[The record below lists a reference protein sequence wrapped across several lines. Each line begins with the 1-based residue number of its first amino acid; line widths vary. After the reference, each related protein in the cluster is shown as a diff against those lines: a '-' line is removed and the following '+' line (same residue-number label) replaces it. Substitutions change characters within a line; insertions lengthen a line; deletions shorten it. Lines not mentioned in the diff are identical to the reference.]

1 MRWWAGGCA
10 IAAVAVLA
18 ACGTTGGGGPAAGGS
33 SGSTPTGPPSGT
45 PAHTSAPPSP
55 AAPPASPTPA
65 APAASAVTPSPPAA
79 GCASGRTEVAVAPG
93 DPVRRPLCV
102 RPATVVSL
110 VLRPRSDDRRWTG
123 VRSSAPVFVLVSGW
137 RLDADGTAHATLRA
151 AGTRGGSAR
160 ITALAKAPDIA
171 GAAKAA
177 FILDVNVVP
186 FTREG

>member
-10 IAAVAVLA
+10 IAAVTVLA
-18 ACGTTGGGGPAAGGS
+18 ACGTTGGGGSAAGGS

-45 PAHTSAPPSP
+45 PTHTSAPPSP
-55 AAPPASPTPA
+55 SAPS
-65 APAASAVTPSPPAA
+65 VTPSPPAA
-79 GCASGRTEVAVAPG
+79 GCAAGRTEVAVAPG
-93 DPVRRPLCV
+93 DPVQRPLCV

-151 AGTRGGSAR
+151 AGARGGSAR

-177 FILDVNVVP
+177 FTLNVNVVP
-186 FTREG
+186 YPREG